1 MEQIRHHRKRIALVA
16 HDAKNDDILQW
27 ARFNRGILA
36 GHELVATGTTGR
48 LISDDLRLP
57 IDCLLSGPLGGDQ
70 QIGAMIADRL
80 IDLVVFFCD
89 PLTAQPHEPDVQAL
103 MRLAGVWNVPIA
115 INRATA
121 DLAIASPLF
130 YDRAYM
136 PERPDYRHHE
146 QRSVPTG
153 A

>member
-1 MEQIRHHRKRIALVA
+1 M
-16 HDAKNDDILQW
+16 
-27 ARFNRGILA
+27 
-36 GHELVATGTTGR
+36 
-48 LISDDLRLP
+48 
-57 IDCLLSGPLGGDQ
+57 
-70 QIGAMIADRL
+70 
-80 IDLVVFFCD
+80 VFFCD
-89 PLTAQPHEPDVQAL
+89 PLTAQPHEPDVHAL

-136 PERPDYRHHE
+136 PERPDNGHHE